1 VRNCYRNQSGRDDK
15 IPRKIDNGEYS
26 TLRIGPLV
34 EFESLRS
41 ELVNYLNNQQI
52 KVIED
57 AYQLAR
63 EAHEGQKRHTGEPYI
78 THPLAVAKILAEMH
92 MDPPTIIAAILHD
105 VIEDTHV
112 EKQDITAKFGKEI
125 ADLVD
130 GVTKLT
136 QIEFETRAQAQ
147 AENFRKMVMAMARD
161 IRVILIKL
169 ADRLHNMR
177 TIESLPRKKRRRI
190 AKETLEIFAPI
201 ANRLGMHAFRV
212 EFEDLG
218 FATLYPMRYRIL
230 QEAVAKAHGSRHE
243 MMEFINEQ
251 IEKSFKNYNLRAR
264 ALTSREKHLYSIYK
278 KMHDKHLSFSEV
290 MDVYGFRVI
299 VDKVDTCY
307 RVLGILHNLYK
318 PITQRFKDYIA
329 IPKAN
334 SYQSL
339 HTTLFGPYGIP
350 IEVQIRT
357 EEMHKMAEYGISA
370 HWLYKTEKSVLGDA
384 QQRAQEWLK
393 SVLEMHKSSKNSLEF
408 IENVKTDLFPDEVY
422 VFTPKGSILELPA
435 GSTAVDF
442 AYAIHSDVGN
452 TCVAAKLDRRLAP
465 LSTPLTNGQQVEI
478 ITSAGARPNPAW
490 LSFIV
495 TGKARSTIKHFLK
508 KQQRDESMELGKRLI
523 EKSLHTFGLSLSQIL
538 PIHLEI
544 LVKTAKLDSINH
556 FYEEVGIGNRSA
568 LLAAKQLAKL
578 SDFSDKTAE
587 IELATPYTFAI
598 KGTEGV
604 VVIFAKC
611 CRPIPGDPIGGYIK
625 PGRGLMV
632 HVEHCPMLAEYQ
644 QDPDKY
650 ISLHWEKNVHGDFP
664 IDLNVNILNQRGSLA
679 SVALTI
685 SEAESNIAN
694 INAEEFDGR
703 YFSVNLT
710 VTVHNRIHLARVLRK
725 LRNNKN
731 VARVVRQKPKVKKS
745 KK

>member
-1 VRNCYRNQSGRDDK
+1 LIEFDLLRTELAHYLDD
-15 IPRKIDNGEYS
+15 
-26 TLRIGPLV
+26 
-34 EFESLRS
+34 
-41 ELVNYLNNQQI
+41 QQI
-52 KVIED
+52 KIVEE
-57 AYQLAR
+57 AYQLAVK
-63 EAHEGQKRHTGEPYI
+63 AHKGQKRHTGEPYI
-78 THPLAVAKILAEMH
+78 THPLAVAKILAEIH
-92 MDPPTIIAAILHD
+92 MDHPTIIAAILHD
-105 VIEDTHV
+105 VIEDTYV
-112 EKQDITAKFGKEI
+112 VKQDITAQFGKEI

-230 QEAVAKAHGSRHE
+230 QAAVEKAHGNRQE
-243 MMEFINEQ
+243 MMTFINEQ
-251 IEKSFKNYNLRAR
+251 IEKSFKNFNLRAR
-264 ALTSREKHLYSIYK
+264 SLTSREKHLYSIYK
-278 KMHDKHLSFSEV
+278 KMHEKHLSFSEV

-318 PITQRFKDYIA
+318 PIIQRFKDYIA

-339 HTTLFGPYGIP
+339 HTTLFGPYGVP

-370 HWLYKTEKSVLGDA
+370 HWLYKTEKSVLGEA

-393 SVLEMHKSSKNSLEF
+393 SVLEIHDSSKNSLEF

-508 KQQRDESMELGKRLI
+508 KQQRDESMELGKRLV
-523 EKSLHTFGLSLSQIL
+523 EKSLHTFGLSIAKIA
-538 PIHLEI
+538 PEHLES

-578 SDFSDKTAE
+578 NDLSDKTLT
-587 IELATPYTFAI
+587 IEPTSPYSLTI
-598 KGTEGV
+598 TGTEGV

-625 PGRGLMV
+625 PGHGLMV
-632 HVEHCPMLAEYQ
+632 HVEHCPALAEYQ
-644 QDPDKY
+644 HDPEKY
-650 ISLHWEKNVHGDFP
+650 VSLHWEKNVQGDFP
-664 IDLNVNILNQRGSLA
+664 IDLSVSISNQRGSLA
-679 SVALTI
+679 SLALTI
-685 SEAESNIAN
+685 SETDSNISN
-694 INAEEFDGR
+694 INVEEFDGR
-703 YFSVNLT
+703 YFAVNLT
-710 VTVHNRIHLARVLRK
+710 ITARDRIHLARILRK
-725 LRNNKN
+725 IRNNKN
-731 VARVVRQKPKVKKS
+731 IVRVMRQKPKLKKE